1 MTSWIEANLGF
12 SPDLTRRFAATIVL
26 IIVILVFRWFT
37 ARWLSRTVSD
47 GDLLFRS
54 RKALT
59 YISTAVLVL
68 LLTWIW
74 LPFVEDLGTFI
85 GLLSAGLVIALADV
99 FMDLAGWVFI
109 MFRRP
114 FKVGDRIE
122 IDGTAGDVI
131 DIRAFR
137 FTLLEIKNWV
147 DADQATGRVVHVP
160 NGKLFKNSAANYTE
174 GFFHIWHEI
183 PVLITFESDWNRA
196 EEVLRETVAPLAI
209 SEEELRHHQE
219 IATAEHDYFI
229 RFRELRPTVYVS
241 TRASGVLLTVRLL
254 VEARRRRSVDDQF
267 WRTTLEAFAAEPSV
281 SLAYP
286 TTRAYLDDPL
296 VVRTEEV

>member
-1 MTSWIEANLGF
+1 MTTWIEANLGF
-12 SPDLTRRFAATIVL
+12 SPDLTRRIAATIVL
-26 IIVILVFRWFT
+26 IIVIVVLRWFV

-47 GDLLFRS
+47 GELLFRS

-137 FTLLEIKNWV
+137 FTLLEIRNWV

-160 NGKLFKNSAANYTE
+160 NGKLFKNAAANYTE

-183 PVLITFESDWNRA
+183 PVLITFES
-196 EEVLRETVAPLAI
+196 ESAPSRRDPPRGDRTPCHQRGGA
-209 SEEELRHHQE
+209 SPPPGDRHCG
-219 IATAEHDYFI
+219 A
-229 RFRELRPTVYVS
+229 
-241 TRASGVLLTVRLL
+241 RLL
-254 VEARRRRSVDDQF
+254 HQVPGVGTSDIRV
-267 WRTTLEAFAAEPSV
+267 
-281 SLAYP
+281 
-286 TTRAYLDDPL
+286 
-296 VVRTEEV
+296 

>member
-229 RFRELRPTVYVS
+229 RFRELRPTVYIS

-254 VEARRRRSVDDQF
+254 EEARPRRSVDDQF
-267 WRTTLEAFAAEPSV
+267 SRTTLEAFAAEPSV